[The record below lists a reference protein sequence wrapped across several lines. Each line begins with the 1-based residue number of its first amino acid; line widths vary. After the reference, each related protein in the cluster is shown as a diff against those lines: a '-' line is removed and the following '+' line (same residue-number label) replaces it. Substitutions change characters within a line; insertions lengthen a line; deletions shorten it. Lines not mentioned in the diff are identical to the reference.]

1 MDFLN
6 TNPQYASVR
15 YLDGWED
22 MISLRDLAPAGNESG
37 RTKLRILRV
46 LSLVFRIFILFY
58 RPLIFLAYYL
68 IFSVQICIFFFILL
82 CSFNSANHAFF
93 SVFTV
98 YIFAGQ
104 FLFLQILVLVYFIFS
119 AYISIFFSSFVSAIF
134 SFFFFRVLLFFGLF
148 LLVCILIN
156 LLVQYLIYLFN
167 GYILFFAY
175 RSFFRETF
183 FFSHHTSFMFPLT
196 FFISVF

>member
-1 MDFLN
+1 MNEPLVDQMDFLN

-134 SFFFFRVLLFFGLF
+134 SFFFFFSRLTIFWIIFACLYFDKPSS
-148 LLVCILIN
+148 LVSN
-156 LLVQYLIYLFN
+156 LPF
-167 GYILFFAY
+167 
-175 RSFFRETF
+175 
-183 FFSHHTSFMFPLT
+183 
-196 FFISVF
+196 